1 MRLAISLALL
11 IGTLIGVA
19 SPQQPEITAEQSLVW
34 IYKQDLGGRRFD
46 KALGFVIAPGQ
57 VATAFQAIDEAA
69 RLEIKF
75 ADGRQ
80 ATSRDII
87 ACNRLQD
94 WALIKVDT
102 GRTPAL
108 PKIESGAERYSAF
121 NVDADGT
128 RTISQINV
136 TGRRTIPG
144 FGERIQIQPAPSR
157 DAVGGPL
164 LTQNNLAAGIVGG
177 SVTPGNRI
185 PAEPVN
191 EATPIAA
198 IPSTVA
204 GRPATLQT
212 LLDSGVLTP
221 PTVPN
226 PSLISA
232 ELTKTSDKLAWVHT
246 VWQKKSRAGNGEVT
260 VKVYDVRNRLLV
272 DRTPQKISL
281 TETTPLRVPFEFSLQ
296 KFTAGVYRIDVF
308 WNDQPVWRTFLTLTD

>member
-1 MRLAISLALL
+1 MRLGISGALL
-11 IGTLIGVA
+11 ICILTSQA
-19 SPQQPEITAEQSLVW
+19 SPQQTEITAEQSLVW
-34 IYKQDLGGRRFD
+34 IYKQDIAGHRTD
-46 KALGFVIAPGQ
+46 KSLGFVIAPGQ

-69 RLEIKF
+69 RLELSF

-80 ATSRDII
+80 ATSREIL

-108 PKIESGAERYSAF
+108 RRIESGAERYSAF

-136 TGRRTIPG
+136 TGRRTLPG
-144 FGERIQIQPAPSR
+144 FGERIQIQPAPSH

-164 LTQNNLAAGIVGG
+164 LTQNNLVVGIVGG
-177 SVTPGNRI
+177 SVMPGNRI
-185 PAEPVN
+185 ASEPVN

-198 IPSTVA
+198 VPTTTA

-212 LLDSGVLTP
+212 LLESGVLTP
-221 PTVPN
+221 PVTSN

-232 ELTKTSDKLAWVHT
+232 ELSKNSDKLAWVHT
-246 VWQKKSRAGNGEVT
+246 VWQKRSRAGNGEIT
-260 VKVYDVRNRLLV
+260 VKVFDVRNRLVV

-281 TETTPLRVPFEFSLQ
+281 SETTPQPVPFEFSVL
-296 KFTAGVYRIDVF
+296 KLSAGIYRVDVF
-308 WNDQPVWRTFLTLTD
+308 WNDQPVWRSFLTLTD